1 MIWPSMWSN
10 KSIVTINAMLY
21 ILDIYIYTYRVE
33 LFIFVGI

>member
-10 KSIVTINAMLY
+10 KSIVTINATLY
-21 ILDIYIYTYRVE
+21 ILDIYTYRVE